1 MRLPCWLLFLFALP
15 GMALAG
21 GFKHVD
27 HKHWTNK
34 YDQHFRKNSKHY
46 FGPTVNWRWFKAQGI
61 AESGLD
67 PHARSKAGAVGI
79 MQIMP
84 STFKEIRK
92 KNPTVMNLEDP
103 KWNIAAGIFYDR
115 YLYDKWEFLDTDE
128 RQRLFFAFGSYN
140 AGFRRVRQAY
150 NKSVKKHKTVREWS
164 QVAPFVP
171 KASSYY
177 VRRIRKLMQA
187 IL

>member
-1 MRLPCWLLFLFALP
+1 
-15 GMALAG
+15 
-21 GFKHVD
+21 
-27 HKHWTNK
+27 
-34 YDQHFRKNSKHY
+34 
-46 FGPTVNWRWFKAQGI
+46 
-61 AESGLD
+61 
-67 PHARSKAGAVGI
+67 

-84 STFKEIRK
+84 STFKEIRE

-150 NKSVKKHKTVREWS
+150 NKSVKKHKMVREWS

>member
-1 MRLPCWLLFLFALP
+1 
-15 GMALAG
+15 
-21 GFKHVD
+21 
-27 HKHWTNK
+27 
-34 YDQHFRKNSKHY
+34 
-46 FGPTVNWRWFKAQGI
+46 
-61 AESGLD
+61 
-67 PHARSKAGAVGI
+67 

-92 KNPTVMNLEDP
+92 KNPALLNLEDP

-115 YLYDKWEFLDTDE
+115 YLYDKWAFLDTDD

-140 AGFRRVRQAY
+140 AGFRRLRQAY
-150 NKSVKKHKTVREWS
+150 NKSAKKHGVIKAWS

-171 KASSYY
+171 GASRAY
-177 VRRIRKLMQA
+177 VKRIQELMQA